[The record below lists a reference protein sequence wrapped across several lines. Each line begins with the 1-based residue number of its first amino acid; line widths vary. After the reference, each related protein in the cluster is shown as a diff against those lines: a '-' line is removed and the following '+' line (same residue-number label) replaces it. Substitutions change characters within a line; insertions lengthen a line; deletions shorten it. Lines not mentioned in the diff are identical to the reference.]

1 MSSQPSL
8 EGKTDRYRRF
18 WTRSPLERPL
28 IGFSVGGWFP
38 LQSYRAMQK
47 LRGEPIL
54 RPDDLH
60 PEEFLP
66 DYEGIVAL
74 WDGLEDDMIRGLA
87 PLPPFSV
94 GSIFPTGTP
103 GAGSTSNSSR
113 CSASALAV
121 GSRWASPSSEARPT

>member
-1 MSSQPSL
+1 MSSQPSV
-8 EGKTDRYRRF
+8 EGKPDRYRRF
-18 WTRSPLERPL
+18 WTRSPVERPL

-66 DYEGIVAL
+66 D
-74 WDGLEDDMIRGLA
+74 
-87 PLPPFSV
+87 
-94 GSIFPTGTP
+94 FPTGTP